1 MGAWEYEPAQELVS
15 VQDSVDIDALMK
27 LASDILT
34 EKENFHI
41 EKNDSMMAQLSES
54 NYERIKREL
63 QK

>member
-1 MGAWEYEPAQELVS
+1 MGALEYEPAQELVS
-15 VQDSVDIDALMK
+15 VQDSVDIDALTK

>member
-1 MGAWEYEPAQELVS
+1 MGALEYEPAQELVS
-15 VQDSVDIDALMK
+15 VQDSVDIDALTK

-34 EKENFHI
+34 EKNFHI